1 MSQKEIPVS
10 DDELAALMAELEE
23 ATGVPAEAPA
33 PTPAPARV
41 AAPEPEA
48 EPAPEPAAD
57 ADELEALAALEAGG
71 QPEPEPAVTQT
82 PVVEEDD
89 MDAQLAALEAQL
101 DRAREAEAAAEL
113 EAAVASGT
121 AVAEEIAAAASE
133 PAPEPAAEPEPTPR
147 RVVVHADGTKTMP
160 NIGGPA
166 SPAAPVNEEDD
177 GMPAPK
183 AKAPALDFYVD
194 VDDFRRTT
202 TVTDTNLDECMIQQ
216 SGLRAF
222 YGAQAARA
230 EAQHARLKVRFE
242 VLEAKLFD
250 EHRKLLTA
258 TGEKVTE
265 KAVENAVRLDPRYLQ
280 GKTRVIEAESI
291 ANVNRAM
298 VDSLRD
304 RASMV
309 IQLCADRRD
318 EFKGQA
324 RVMAQQ
330 QERDELRARA
340 FAAASRAAA

>member
-23 ATGVPAEAPA
+23 ATGVSAEAPA
-33 PTPAPARV
+33 PTPVPSRV
-41 AAPEPEA
+41 ATPDPEPEEAPPA
-48 EPAPEPAAD
+48 EAAGPD
-57 ADELEALAALEAGG
+57 DEELAALAALEEPAAAPA
-71 QPEPEPAVTQT
+71 PEPVAET
-82 PVVEEDD
+82 PVVESVEEDD
-89 MDAQLAALEAQL
+89 TDARLAALEAQL
-101 DRAREAEAAAEL
+101 ERANQAEAEK
-113 EAAVASGT
+113 V
-121 AVAEEIAAAASE
+121 VAEPEPV
-133 PAPEPAAEPEPTPR
+133 PAPEPEPAPAPEPTPEPTPR
-147 RVVVHADGTKTMP
+147 RVVVNADGTKTMP
-160 NIGGPA
+160 SFGTASAPA
-166 SPAAPVNEEDD
+166 PANEEDD

-202 TVTDTNLDECMIQQ
+202 TPTETNLDECMIQQ

-242 VLEAKLFD
+242 VLEAKLYD
-250 EHRKLLTA
+250 EHRKLLA
-258 TGEKVTE
+258 AGSEKVTE

-324 RVMAQQ
+324 RIMAQQ
-330 QERDELRARA
+330 QERDELRNRA
-340 FAAASRAAA
+340 LAAAARSAA

>member
-23 ATGVPAEAPA
+23 ATGVSAEAPA
-33 PTPAPARV
+33 PTPVPSRV
-41 AAPEPEA
+41 ATPDPEPEEAPPA
-48 EPAPEPAAD
+48 EAAGPD
-57 ADELEALAALEAGG
+57 DEELAALAALEEPAAAPA
-71 QPEPEPAVTQT
+71 PEPVAET
-82 PVVEEDD
+82 PVVESVASVEEDD
-89 MDAQLAALEAQL
+89 TDAQLAALEAQL
-101 DRAREAEAAAEL
+101 ERANQAEAEK
-113 EAAVASGT
+113 V
-121 AVAEEIAAAASE
+121 VAEPEPLPSPEPE
-133 PAPEPAAEPEPTPR
+133 PAPEPTPEPTPR
-147 RVVVHADGTKTMP
+147 RVVVNADGTKTMP
-160 NIGGPA
+160 SFGKA
-166 SPAAPVNEEDD
+166 SPPAPANEEDD

-202 TVTDTNLDECMIQQ
+202 TPTETNLDECMIQQ

-242 VLEAKLFD
+242 VLEAKLYD
-250 EHRKLLTA
+250 EHRKQLA
-258 TGEKVTE
+258 AGSEKVTE
-265 KAVENAVRLDPRYLQ
+265 KAVENAIRLDPRYLQ

-324 RVMAQQ
+324 RLMAQQ
-330 QERDELRARA
+330 QERDDLRNRALTAARS
-340 FAAASRAAA
+340 AA

>member
-1 MSQKEIPVS
+1 MSNKEIPVS
-10 DDELAALMAELEE
+10 DDELADLMAELEE
-23 ATGVPAEAPA
+23 ATGVSAAAPA
-33 PTPAPARV
+33 PTPATSRV
-41 AAPEPEA
+41 AEREP
-48 EPAPEPAAD
+48 EPAPVAEAVTEPD
-57 ADELEALAALEAGG
+57 DELAALEALEAAEPPAPAAEPAPAPAPVPA
-71 QPEPEPAVTQT
+71 PEPVAEA
-82 PVVEEDD
+82 VVEEDD
-89 MDAQLAALEAQL
+89 TDAQLAALEAQL
-101 DRAREAEAAAEL
+101 ERANQADAEKAAAQ
-113 EAAVASGT
+113 
-121 AVAEEIAAAASE
+121 AE
-133 PAPEPAAEPEPTPR
+133 PVAEPEAAPTPR
-147 RVVVHADGTKTMP
+147 RVTVHEDDTKSSPAFST
-160 NIGGPA
+160 PA
-166 SPAAPVNEEDD
+166 SAPPAPADEEDD
-177 GMPAPK
+177 GLPAPK

-202 TVTDTNLDECMIQQ
+202 TVTENNLDECMIQQ

-250 EHRKLLTA
+250 EHRKLLVA

-291 ANVNRAM
+291 SNVNRAM

-324 RVMAQQ
+324 RVMQQQ
-330 QERDELRARA
+330 QERDDLRNRA
-340 FAAASRAAA
+340 LAAGQRAAA